1 MKRLAKILESI
12 DQRGYKSYK
21 QLKGSY
27 SFDDFILFI
36 DHVQGDPFASPSQL
50 RIRVSR
56 EEAGFPAY
64 CFGNYYRQLGFED
77 FILRQFSRQIRK
89 ICKGVRG
96 TGKSGLLYVDAG
108 GQEILKRAAIIT
120 NKQFIE
126 IRMEAG
132 LPARG
137 RTILGKVAKE
147 MLLFEIPEIVKN
159 CMFFKNLSEIE
170 LKSHIEYTENFYS
183 IQNLLIQN
191 DWIVF
196 IADNSILPRE
206 SGISNKPISADK
218 AVPFISPPELKQN
231 ISLKN
236 PFRGKSFIEGMV
248 IPAGISVIVGGGFH
262 GKSTLLDAIQ
272 SGIVPHIPGDGREF
286 VVSHPDIVK
295 IKAEDGRR
303 VEKVNISPFITHLP
317 GNIDVNRF
325 STDNASGSTSQA
337 ASILEAIE
345 SGARAL
351 LIDEDT
357 SATNFMIRDARMQ
370 ALVHKEQEPITPF
383 IDRIQE
389 LKDHFGISTILV
401 MGGNGDYLEVA
412 DLVIQMHEYIP
423 TVVTQEARTIARQFA
438 TGRKI
443 EREFPWNSI
452 FHRIPNLNSIHP
464 SKGKKEIKIEARGKY
479 QIQFGTQL
487 IQLQH
492 VEQIF
497 DESQTRA
504 IGYAILY
511 LKQHF
516 INQNKTI
523 RELLEKLEHR
533 LKKEGLDIL
542 NPFNRKGEHP
552 GHFAMPRKHEIAAA
566 LNRLRTLQISQLQ
579 EERWSGST

>member
-120 NKQFIE
+120 NKQFI
-126 IRMEAG
+126 
-132 LPARG
+132 
-137 RTILGKVAKE
+137 
-147 MLLFEIPEIVKN
+147 
-159 CMFFKNLSEIE
+159 EIE